1 MSEQN
6 SLKLLYQTAQTTDD
20 LDLFLYTGLPI
31 IGRDGLIQ
39 IVADVIF
46 DRLVQ
51 TCKSQKELALEMLEP
66 SVLMQHI
73 NKMKANFVKYILHC
87 LEQEKEEWAH
97 LGRGEQRLEVT
108 YLSEIWRNYFYED
121 GAVVLTATGNFV
133 DRLYS
138 FDHMFYSDC
147 FDIYK
152 FGQNDVN
159 SFIFS
164 SKENLLLIEHT
175 LDFINSN

>member
-31 IGRDGLIQ
+31 VGRDGLIQ

-51 TCKSQKELALEMLEP
+51 TCKNQKELALEMLEP
-66 SVLMQHI
+66 SVLMQRI
-73 NKMKANFVKYILHC
+73 RQMKADFVKYILSC
-87 LEQEKEEWAH
+87 LGQDKEEPRVNYISSIWSNYFSVTNQETLTASAYFT
-97 LGRGEQRLEVT
+97 QRLFEFDDVT
-108 YLSEIWRNYFYED
+108 TN
-121 GAVVLTATGNFV
+121 V
-133 DRLYS
+133 
-138 FDHMFYSDC
+138 
-147 FDIYK
+147 FDIYR
-152 FGQNDVN
+152 FGENDIN
-159 SFIFS
+159 SFVFS
-164 SKENLLLIEHT
+164 ETENVLLIEHT